1 MKMIEFVLKNKDVI
15 QKLFSEENDGEF
27 FLSADE
33 FCFDNESVK
42 VEWDE
47 MTLKFSIKIEPFK
60 FVTSLMPEEI
70 KEYLT
75 ELKSITKPEIR
86 RMIVE
91 LLEGEIKE
99 AVEHEKDMAL
109 DNLSEA
115 KASLDEASKSLDGV
129 LDAISSVKHEWGI
142 P

>member
-86 RMIVE
+86 RTIVE

-99 AVEHEKDMAL
+99 A
-109 DNLSEA
+109 
-115 KASLDEASKSLDGV
+115 
-129 LDAISSVKHEWGI
+129 SSVRRTW
-142 P
+142 PWTT